1 MKLDDL
7 LGAHSRD
14 TQHLEYALGNLLAH
28 CLKSRVRAGL
38 VQFCDDIG
46 DCLAHA
52 GYFAEPFLRD
62 YGLKRKGES
71 AEVLGR
77 PAVGTGAIRVAAA
90 QFGALAEFLE
100 QI

>member
-1 MKLDDL
+1 MKLEDL

-14 TQHLEYALGNLLAH
+14 TQHIEYALGKLLSH
-28 CLKSRVRAGL
+28 CFKSRVRAGL
-38 VQFCDDIG
+38 VQFYDDVG

-62 YGLKRKGES
+62 YGLKRKGEG
-71 AEVLGR
+71 AEVFGR
-77 PAVGTGAIRVAAA
+77 PGIGAGPIRVTAA

-100 QI
+100 Q